1 MGFDPAST
9 RDVADWRR
17 EYADRGLDEGDLGD
31 DPIRAFERWLDEA
44 HSAGLHEPNAM
55 VVSTVNASGAPTSRM
70 VLLKTVDPR
79 GLVFY
84 TNLHSAKAVDLLAR
98 PACSL
103 LFPWYPLERQV
114 RVDGTAELVGAAE
127 ADAYFANRPRGSQV
141 GAWASPQSEPVSG
154 RDELDARYA
163 AEAAR
168 FADAETV
175 PRPPHWGGFLVR
187 PHQIEFWQGR
197 PGRMHDRIRFRR
209 AHQETDRTWATE
221 RLAP

>member
-1 MGFDPAST
+1 MGFDPAAT

-17 EYADRGLDEGDLGD
+17 EYANRGLDEGDLGD
-31 DPIRAFERWLDEA
+31 APIRAFERWLDEA
-44 HSAGLHEPNAM
+44 LSAGLHEPNAM

-127 ADAYFANRPRGSQV
+127 ADAYFANRPRGSQLD
-141 GAWASPQSEPVSG
+141 ALASTQSEHVRVG
-154 RDELDARYA
+154 EELDARVPA
-163 AEAAR
+163 ETAGFAEAK
-168 FADAETV
+168 TV
-175 PRPPHWGGFLVR
+175 PLPPHWGGFL
-187 PHQIEFWQGR
+187 
-197 PGRMHDRIRFRR
+197 
-209 AHQETDRTWATE
+209 
-221 RLAP
+221 